1 MLLDLALFGLLAVL
15 TNTAFPAPFDP
26 VLLCFAARYSSP
38 LAYVFALLGSVC
50 AGIAGRIDIRV
61 LGRVGER
68 IPARW
73 ARLLPTFS
81 GRWFY
86 PAVMLAALL
95 PGTFGV
101 MRVTLVRRRP
111 DPNWYALA
119 VATGRLPRYLLTIHF
134 WQVLAPPAWVPALLF
149 AITMAVALAV
159 GSHRPGGPPLTTM
172 ALSRARS
179 P

>member
-1 MLLDLALFGLLAVL
+1 MLLDLTLFVLLAVL

-26 VLLCFAARYSSP
+26 VLLCFAARYSLP
-38 LAYVFALLGSVC
+38 VAYIFAFVGSVC

-61 LGRVGER
+61 LGRIGGK

-73 ARLLPTFS
+73 ARLLPTFD

-101 MRVTLVRRRP
+101 MRLALVRRRP
-111 DPNWYALA
+111 DPNWYALS

-134 WQVLAPPAWVPALLF
+134 WQALALPAWVPLALF
-149 AITMAVALAV
+149 AVTMVVALAA
-159 GSHRPGGPPLTTM
+159 GSRRLEQT
-172 ALSRARS
+172 AQLELARS
-179 P
+179 KG